1 MRYKYPRTYHL
12 PFSEGCTSD
21 DKKLLTDAHF
31 DKVEVV
37 VTEKMDGENIT
48 IYRDG
53 FHARSLD
60 SKHKEYHSWLIREM
74 QKFAY
79 NIPEGYRICGE
90 YLFARHSIPYDS
102 LPSYFLVFSVWDGDT
117 CLSWDDTEII
127 CEELG
132 LQTVPVLWRTQYNT
146 TEIKALAE
154 KVTARGGEGI
164 VVRYAGEFK
173 YDEFDKNLAKY
184 VRKNHVQ
191 TDKHWSFSEIVKN
204 AIPSFVS
211 LPIWVQQC
219 STRMRSSR

>member
-90 YLFARHSIPYDS
+90 YLFAQHSIPYDS

-204 AIPSFVS
+204 G
-211 LPIWVQQC
+211 LKTQ
-219 STRMRSSR
+219 

>member
-21 DKKLLTDAHF
+21 DKMLLSDEHL
-31 DKVEVV
+31 KGMEIVI
-37 VTEKMDGENIT
+37 TEKMDGENIT

-79 NIPEGYRICGE
+79 DIPKNYRICGE
-90 YLFARHSIPYDS
+90 YLFAKHSIAYED
-102 LPSYFLVFSVWDGDT
+102 LPSYFMAFSIWEGDT

-132 LQTVPVLWRTQYNT
+132 IQTVPVLWKTQYD
-146 TEIKALAE
+146 TEAVKKIAQE
-154 KVTARGGEGI
+154 VTARGGEGI
-164 VVRYAGEFK
+164 VVRYAGQFRYNEFA
-173 YDEFDKNLAKY
+173 ENVAKY
-184 VRKNHVQ
+184 VRRNHVQ
-191 TDKHWSFSEIVKN
+191 TDKHWSNSEIIRN
-204 AIPSFVS
+204 GLRID
-211 LPIWVQQC
+211 
-219 STRMRSSR
+219 